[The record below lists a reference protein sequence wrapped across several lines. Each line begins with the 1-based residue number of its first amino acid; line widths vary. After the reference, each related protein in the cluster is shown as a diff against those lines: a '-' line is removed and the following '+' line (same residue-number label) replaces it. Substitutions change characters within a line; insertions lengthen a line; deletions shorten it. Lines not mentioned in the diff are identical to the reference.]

1 MTTSQQVS
9 RALHL
14 RQNQSS
20 LTCRLRNS
28 VTHAAL
34 EPVTWARKYVLY
46 NNVCVSS
53 LTYSLPVSHGP
64 FVLR

>member
-14 RQNQSS
+14 HQNQSS
-20 LTCRLRNS
+20 LTCGLRKS
-28 VTHAAL
+28 VTRAAL
-34 EPVTWARKYVLY
+34 QLVMSTRKYVLY

-53 LTYSLPVSHGP
+53 LAYSLPVSHGP